1 MESASVALL
10 VDYAK
15 HAALLTVGLLVYAQ
29 LRPRLAPCPWWL
41 REAGE
46 GLCFTLLIAVTMS
59 MPLMLPGDVRI
70 DLRTTL
76 VCLSVVFGGPLCGAI
91 AAIGGLA
98 LRQAMGG
105 PASAAGMMLVVFPYV
120 MTIAYVKAAARW
132 RHKIG
137 YGDLVAIGVL
147 LDLLRLGVWLIAFGY
162 AFTLASMNLIWF
174 GVCALVVVNMVLLGS
189 AVLLVEERH
198 ALARSVADSE
208 ARFRSVVDQLPEG
221 LTLVD
226 TQDRFT
232 YVNEAW
238 QSLTGVDAASAL
250 GQTRR
255 AIWEKSGAA
264 GGPFPIADRVIASG
278 EPVRTEPQFLEI
290 NGQQRWVIGTLFPVR
305 DASGTLREI
314 GTTGNEVTELVLARE
329 DLARREAIALRHKNA
344 LLEAVHANRG
354 ADRPLIESLH
364 ALTEIAG
371 ETLAAD
377 HTAIFRADFGSRRSE
392 RLDLWHRPS
401 KRHLPP
407 EFETQTA
414 IWDLA
419 ENLDREG
426 VLAMEDAPAD
436 PLMAARMA
444 YMRTHDIRSLMVAPI
459 FVEARFYGVLTVSTV
474 ARTRKWSAEEMSFAR
489 SMADLVAL
497 LLVTSRYRES
507 LAALDLIEDGIRVE
521 DAEGRVL
528 YANSAARS
536 LGPRPDAAAE
546 SSLFGSL
553 PLTIPNLPQPM
564 QAEQDR
570 HELTLETGAA
580 PRELVVE
587 RCRIPNGGR
596 IVVMRDVTQR
606 NAEQRERERLEQ
618 QLAQASKLEAIGQLA
633 GGIAHDFNNLLGAVI
648 GFARFLEED
657 LPAQSD
663 QRQYARRI
671 LAASERGK
679 AIVAQILAFA
689 RVRNVERHALD
700 FRAVLEGSA
709 DLLRGLVGAETQLSF
724 DLPAAPLPIL
734 GNEGQ
739 VTQLLVNLCTNA
751 NDALGGQRGSIAVA
765 LRRVGRGV
773 FEGERE
779 AAQLSLFGEPQT
791 RQRIMGR
798 LDPRLAYLRLD
809 VADSGKGI
817 PASALPHIFEP
828 FFTTKHRQGGT
839 GLGLAVVQTVV
850 GLYDGVVFL
859 DSREGEGT
867 TFSIFLPL
875 TDLPLMPAEAP
886 RAKPSDGEGA
896 ERVLIVDDDIDVAD
910 MLAIG
915 LGRLGY
921 EVAALNDP
929 LEALAAFREDPK
941 AWEVAVIDRVMPEM
955 DGLVLAQRLRAL
967 RGDLRIILCTGLDDG
982 SIDPSGA
989 DRAFDGFYTKPVTP
1003 ETIAAAI
1010 RSLLDRA
1017 RK

>member
-1 MESASVALL
+1 MLA
-10 VDYAK
+10 YANA
-15 HAALLTVGLLVYAQ
+15 AALQAVGLLIYAQ
-29 LRPRLAPCPWWL
+29 LRPVFRRYPFWL
-41 REAGE
+41 CQLLE
-46 GLCFTLLIAVTMS
+46 GLCFSLLIAMTMAT
-59 MPLMLPGDVRI
+59 PLMLPGGVRV
-70 DLRTTL
+70 DLRVTL
-76 VCLSVVFGGPLCGAI
+76 VSLSVIFGGPLCGLVAGASGI
-91 AAIGGLA
+91 A
-98 LRQAMGG
+98 LRA
-105 PASAAGMMLVVFPYV
+105 AAGGGNTLAGILLVVFPYLLSL
-120 MTIAYVKAAARW
+120 AYRQWVVARG
-132 RHKIG
+132 RRVG
-137 YGDLVAIGVL
+137 YGDLVALGIA
-147 LDLLRLGVWLIAFGY
+147 LDALRVAVWLAVFGY
-162 AFTLASMNLIWF
+162 GFTLHAMGPAWF
-174 GVCALVVVNMVLLGS
+174 GVLVLVPCSVVLLGS

-198 ALARSVADSE
+198 VLARSVADSE

-226 TQDRFT
+226 TADRFT
-232 YVNEAW
+232 YVNKAW
-238 QSLTGVDAASAL
+238 QNLTGVEASEAI
-250 GQTRR
+250 GRTRR
-255 AIWEKSGAA
+255 AIWEKSGAS
-264 GGPFPIADRVIASG
+264 GGPFPIADRVAASG

-290 NGQQRWVIGTLFPVR
+290 NGRQRWVIGTLFPVR

-392 RLDLWHRPS
+392 RLDLWNRPS
-401 KRHLPP
+401 ARHLPP
-407 EFETQTA
+407 EFESRTA

-419 ENLDREG
+419 ENLTREG
-426 VLAMEDAPAD
+426 VLAMEDAPSD
-436 PLMAARMA
+436 PLMAARTE
-444 YMRTHDIRSLMVAPI
+444 YMRAHDVRSLMVAPI
-459 FVEARFYGVLTVSTV
+459 FVEARFYGVLTFSTI
-474 ARTRKWSAEEMSFAR
+474 ARTRKWTAEEMSFAR

-521 DAEGRVL
+521 DAEGRVV
-528 YANSAARS
+528 YANRAAGS
-536 LGPRPDAAAE
+536 LAGPRPDEAAAN
-546 SSLFGSL
+546 SLFGSL
-553 PLTIPNLPQPM
+553 PVTIPNLPQPM

-570 HELTLETGAA
+570 HELTLEAGGGQ
-580 PRELVVE
+580 REVVVE
-587 RCRIPNGGR
+587 RCRIPGGGR
-596 IVVMRDVTQR
+596 IVVMRDVTRR

-689 RVRNVERHALD
+689 RVRNVERHPLD
-700 FRAVLEGSA
+700 FRAVLEGSM
-709 DLLRGLVGAETQLSF
+709 DLLRGLVNAETQIGF

-739 VTQLLVNLCTNA
+739 ATQLLVNLCTNA
-751 NDALGGQRGSIAVA
+751 NDALGGQRGSIAVT
-765 LRRVGRGV
+765 LRRIGRGAL
-773 FEGERE
+773 EGERE
-779 AAQLSLFGEPQT
+779 ETQLSLFGEPQK

-798 LDPRLAYLRLD
+798 LDPRRAYLRLD
-809 VADSGKGI
+809 VADTGKGI
-817 PASALPHIFEP
+817 AASALPHIFEP

-850 GLYDGVVFL
+850 GLYEGVVFV
-859 DSREGEGT
+859 DSREGQGT
-867 TFSIFLPL
+867 TFSIYLPL
-875 TDLPLMPAEAP
+875 TDLPLTPAEPA
-886 RAKPSDGEGA
+886 RAKPAGGEGA

-921 EVAALNDP
+921 EVVALNDP
-929 LEALAAFREDPK
+929 LEALAAFREDPRD
-941 AWEVAVIDRVMPEM
+941 WDVAVIDRVMPEM
-955 DGLVLAQRLRAL
+955 DGLVLAERLRGL
-967 RGDLRIILCTGLDDG
+967 RRDLHIILCTGLDDG
-982 SIDPSGA
+982 TIDPKSAG
-989 DRAFDGFYTKPVTP
+989 RVFDGFYTKPVAP
-1003 ETIAAAI
+1003 EAIAAAI
-1010 RSLLDRA
+1010 RNLIDRA